1 MHNDS
6 CHPHNTA
13 ADITTPAEAITTV
26 AGSKDSQLLTAAE
39 EIRHNWTVEEALA
52 LYSQP
57 FPHLIFAAQ
66 SVHRRYFDPREVQR
80 STLLSVKTGGCPEDC
95 AYCPQSAH
103 YKTGVERHGVLPKD
117 VVRSK
122 ALQAKES
129 GSTRFCMGA
138 AWREVKD
145 GKDFDAIVDLVREVH
160 GLGLEVCCTL
170 GMLSESQAQ
179 RLKEAGCYA
188 YNHNL
193 DTSPEYYGE
202 IISTRT
208 YQDRLQTLSNVR
220 NAGMTVCCGG
230 IVGMGE
236 GPKDRIGL
244 LVQLANQSVH
254 PESVP
259 INMLVKVE
267 GTPLAKEEQ
276 VDPIEFV
283 RMIATARIMM
293 PKAMVRLSAGRM
305 EMSDEMQALCFVAG
319 ANSVFAGEKLLTT
332 PNPGDDH
339 DNKLLQ
345 RLGMRYMEA
354 ESCNHEVAA

>member
-1 MHNDS
+1 M
-6 CHPHNTA
+6 
-13 ADITTPAEAITTV
+13 
-26 AGSKDSQLLTAAE
+26 
-39 EIRHNWTVEEALA
+39 RHDWTVEEALA

-57 FPHLIFAAQ
+57 FPDLIFAAQ
-66 SVHRRYFDPREVQR
+66 SVHRTHFNPLEVQR

-117 VVRSK
+117 VVRAK

-145 GKDFDAIVDLVREVH
+145 GKDFDAIVDLVSEVH

-170 GMLSESQAQ
+170 GMLNESQAK
-179 RLKEAGCYA
+179 RLKDAGCYA

-208 YQDRLQTLSNVR
+208 YQDRLQTLANVR

-244 LVQLANQSVH
+244 LVQLANQAVH

-267 GTPLAKEEQ
+267 GTPLAKEDQ

-283 RMIATARIMM
+283 RMVATARIMM

-332 PNPGDDH
+332 PNPGDDY
-339 DNKLLQ
+339 DNKLLR
-345 RLGMRYMEA
+345 RLGMRYMEGQ
-354 ESCNHEVAA
+354 SCNHEVAA

>member
-1 MHNDS
+1 MHSES
-6 CHPHNTA
+6 CCSSPTSDRHSG
-13 ADITTPAEAITTV
+13 DGLRRDWTT
-26 AGSKDSQLLTAAE
+26 
-39 EIRHNWTVEEALA
+39 EEALA

-57 FPHLIFAAQ
+57 FPDLIFKAQ
-66 SVHRRYFDPREVQR
+66 AIHREHFNPREVQR

-103 YKTGVERHGVLPKD
+103 YNTGVERHSVLPKD
-117 VVRSK
+117 VVRAK

-145 GKDFDAIVDLVREVH
+145 GKDFDAILDLVSEVKSV
-160 GLGLEVCCTL
+160 GLEVCCTL
-170 GMLSESQAQ
+170 GMLTESQAG

-208 YQDRLQTLSNVR
+208 YQDRLQTLQNVR
-220 NAGMTVCCGG
+220 KAGMTVCCGG

-236 GPKDRIGL
+236 GSKDRVGL
-244 LVQLANQSVH
+244 LVQLANQECH

-267 GTPLAKEEQ
+267 GTPLAQESKL
-276 VDPIEFV
+276 DPIDFV
-283 RMIATARIMM
+283 RTVATARIMM
-293 PKAMVRLSAGRM
+293 PYSMVRLSAGRM
-305 EMSDEMQALCFVAG
+305 EMSDEMQALCFIAG
-319 ANSVFAGEKLLTT
+319 ANSVFSGEKLLTT
-332 PNPGDDH
+332 PNPGDSH
-339 DNKLLQ
+339 DNKLMN
-345 RLGMRYMEA
+345 RLGMHYKDGA
-354 ESCNHEVAA
+354 DCTTEVAA